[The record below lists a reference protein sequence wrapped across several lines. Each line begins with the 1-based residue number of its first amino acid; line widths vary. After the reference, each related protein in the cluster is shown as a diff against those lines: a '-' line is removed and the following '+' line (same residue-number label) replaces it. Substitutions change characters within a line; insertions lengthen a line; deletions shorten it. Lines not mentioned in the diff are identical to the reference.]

1 VGLRNNRNAAVC
13 CTGWFLLSVPGA
25 LMQILLSVRCELI
38 IILLSVERKYLSYSI
53 SILMAVVLA
62 WFDMKRVSIDRNPA
76 V

>member
-1 VGLRNNRNAAVC
+1 
-13 CTGWFLLSVPGA
+13 VPGA

>member
-1 VGLRNNRNAAVC
+1 
-13 CTGWFLLSVPGA
+13 
-25 LMQILLSVRCELI
+25 MQILLSVRCELI